1 MSGMKICMTT
11 LEFPPDT
18 GGVGESVKRISRML
32 ADLGHEVHVVVFH
45 SKRRKEIDTGV
56 TRKGFDTECQDGV
69 FVHRYQTVVRGAA
82 SAVQEFMSDVYAELH
97 RLHEQEQFDVFHAFY
112 INETGFLTTLLA
124 REAGKPVINS
134 IRGADIH
141 RNVFNP
147 VSYSHIVWSL
157 ENSSWVTFVSRQL
170 EHRAH
175 VLVPS
180 IRDRTSAFWNS
191 IVPINFDA
199 MATPEHVDAFNGM
212 VIGTF
217 GNFRDKKGVDHLVW
231 ACEEVADELDL
242 SLLFVGDFVAK
253 EKAFWDDFISN
264 SRIADRI
271 IVTGRLPRE
280 QALGYH
286 NHIDIF
292 AIPSL
297 RDGCPNALMEAMLA
311 GKAIVGSTADA
322 IGEILSDDENAL
334 VVRPARKGDLVEALT
349 RLAADPQLRER
360 LGSAARAM
368 AMQELSPQREQEN
381 WLKVYDQVVSSD
393 APRIAG
399 VATTRR

>member
-1 MSGMKICMTT
+1 
-11 LEFPPDT
+11 
-18 GGVGESVKRISRML
+18 ML
-32 ADLGHEVHVVVFH
+32 TDLGHEVHVVVFH
-45 SKRRKEIDTGV
+45 SKRRKDFTDPA
-56 TRKGFDTECQDGV
+56 RKGFDTSFEDGV
-69 FVHRYQTVVRGAA
+69 AVHRYRNVMRSEG
-82 SAVQEFMSDVYAELH
+82 SAVQEFLSDVYAELH
-97 RLHEQEQFDVFHAFY
+97 RLHEREQFDVFHAFY

-124 REAGKPVINS
+124 REVEKPVINS

-141 RNVFNP
+141 RNIFNP
-147 VSYSHIVWSL
+147 VSHSQIVWSL

-175 VLVPS
+175 VLAPS
-180 IRDRTSAFWNS
+180 IRNRTSAFWNS
-191 IVPINFDA
+191 IVPIDFSA
-199 MATPEHVDAFNGM
+199 METPEHVDAFSGT

-217 GNFRDKKGVDHLVW
+217 GNFRDKKGVDHLIW

-242 SLLFVGDFVAK
+242 TLLFVGDFVAK
-253 EKAFWDDFISN
+253 EKAFWDDFVSN

-334 VVRPARKGDLVEALT
+334 VVRPARTSDLVEALT
-349 RLAADPQLRER
+349 RLGTDPQLRER
-360 LGSAARAM
+360 LGTAARAM
-368 AMQELSPQREQEN
+368 ARQELSPQREQEN
-381 WLKVYDQVVSSD
+381 WLKVYDQVVSIGQ
-393 APRIAG
+393 PRIAG
-399 VATTRR
+399 VTATRK